1 MATHSSILAWK
12 IPWSRILASYSPWGR
27 RVGLTERLSTRTHW
41 LIQEDL
47 RPLPAWA
54 LTSPTQG
61 GQGLLSTT
69 DDSATVQG
77 LSACQAPQNS
87 SALAPRAGDSS
98 RLGPLSARSAPIAQ
112 SPGTAS
118 GQDAGVSGLGLADGG
133 SRRARRAGAG
143 AGGRLLTGAPARPGG
158 AGRAPAAPG
167 GGSGH
172 GHWPP
177 SPGSGGGAGPGVGL
191 LRPSGCGAGGEG
203 RPQQLAGS
211 GWGRGPRAEGRPP
224 PSNPRTGPFLGLKGK
239 LLPYL
244 HPAANSCEGPLRVR
258 CCAGLERACKMA

>member
-177 SPGSGGGAGPGVGL
+177 SPEEMVTHSNILAWRIQRTEEPGRL
-191 LRPSGCGAGGEG
+191 NS
-203 RPQQLAGS
+203 
-211 GWGRGPRAEGRPP
+211 
-224 PSNPRTGPFLGLKGK
+224 TGPHRAGHNRSDLARVHIATSKNGIGS
-239 LLPYL
+239 P
-244 HPAANSCEGPLRVR
+244 NSI
-258 CCAGLERACKMA
+258 